1 MPLNEDRT
9 AADLAEWVRGV
20 PILGWAVDSVAYAAL
35 LLTALV
41 LVIVMAAF
49 WYKPAGQSGWKM
61 RLRTA
66 IYTFLGAFL
75 LLYVRRPGLIAEGKK
90 GVTGGRISHTF
101 DRAVSGSYDKKHSRG
116 GGISQFI
123 VGKGPEAEASRPPGD
138 DDASSCSSSG
148 SESSNGSDRSYEE
161 GAPAQV
167 GGTIVPRPEPKPG
180 PAFHSGGRERGDRAV
195 RSRDARPAVVAGVP
209 LAVPPSQIAYAP
221 AVSWAQPPV
230 VGAYQPPAGGVYPL
244 QAQAGIQPFP
254 APAPVVI

>member
-20 PILGWAVDSVAYAAL
+20 PVLGWAVDSVAYAAL

-75 LLYVRRPGLIAEGKK
+75 LLYVRRPGLISEGKK

-101 DRAVSGSYDKKHSRG
+101 DRAVSGSYDKKYGRG

-123 VGKGPEAEASRPPGD
+123 VGKTPDPPSARD
-138 DDASSCSSSG
+138 DDAASYSSSG
-148 SESSNGSDRSYEE
+148 SESSTGSDRSYEG

-180 PAFHSGGRERGDRAV
+180 PAFHSGGRERGDRVAK
-195 RSRDARPAVVAGVP
+195 SREARPTVVAGVP
-209 LAVPPSQIAYAP
+209 LAVPPPQIAYAP

-230 VGAYQPPAGGVYPL
+230 VGAYQPPAGGTYQPS

-254 APAPVVI
+254 SPAPVVI